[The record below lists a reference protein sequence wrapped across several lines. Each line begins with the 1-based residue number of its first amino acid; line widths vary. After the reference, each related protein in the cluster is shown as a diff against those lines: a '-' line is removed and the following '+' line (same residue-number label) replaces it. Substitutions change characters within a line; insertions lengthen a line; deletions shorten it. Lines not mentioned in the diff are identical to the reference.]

1 VNNKII
7 KEYIQTT
14 SKRTGVEDFIIYG
27 ASVIALEK
35 KDSEWVL
42 TYRILKDGTAEDDK
56 KFEDTT
62 LVSDLFQIYSLMLTT
77 SRTSTR

>member
-1 VNNKII
+1 
-7 KEYIQTT
+7 
-14 SKRTGVEDFIIYG
+14 
-27 ASVIALEK
+27 VIALEK